1 MARKK
6 EEGKGEEKRGA
17 GKEIGLF
24 SFLAGRWITWL
35 LVFVPISF
43 AIRFLGF
50 SEIWIFAS
58 SAVAIIPLAGLI
70 GDATEQLAIRTGPG
84 IGGLLNATFGNA
96 TELIIALFAL
106 SNGLLPVVK
115 ASISGSIVANLL
127 LVLGLSMLIGGW
139 GREKQTFNQTQA
151 GASAA
156 MLFLGVIAL
165 VMPAIFDLTVFGSLE
180 NRTPP
185 IEQLS
190 LLVAGVLILT
200 YLASLVF
207 TLRTHKELFTS
218 VAGSDEEPKLTT
230 VNSVLLLLGATVLV
244 AVESE
249 FLVGAIEA
257 TTAALGMSEFFVGFV
272 VVAVVGNAAEH
283 ASAVMMAMQNRM
295 QLAVNI
301 ATGSS
306 AQIALFVAP
315 VLVFAS
321 LLFGEHLALVFNP
334 FETAAVALSVIT
346 LAIVSLDG
354 ESNWFEGLQLVAV
367 YLVMAIV
374 FFFVPG

>member
-1 MARKK
+1 
-6 EEGKGEEKRGA
+6 
-17 GKEIGLF
+17 
-24 SFLAGRWITWL
+24 
-35 LVFVPISF
+35 
-43 AIRFLGF
+43 
-50 SEIWIFAS
+50 
-58 SAVAIIPLAGLI
+58 
-70 GDATEQLAIRTGPG
+70 
-84 IGGLLNATFGNA
+84 
-96 TELIIALFAL
+96 
-106 SNGLLPVVK
+106 
-115 ASISGSIVANLL
+115 
-127 LVLGLSMLIGGW
+127 MLTGGW

-165 VMPAIFDLTVFGSLE
+165 IMPALFDLAVFGSLE
-180 NRTPP
+180 NRNPAV
-185 IEQLS
+185 EQLS

-207 TLRTHKELFTS
+207 TFRTHKDLFTS
-218 VAGSDEEPKLTT
+218 RWRDEEPKLTT
-230 VNSVLLLLGATVLV
+230 VNAVLLLLGATVVV

-249 FLVGAIEA
+249 SLVGAIEA
-257 TTAALGMSEFFVGFV
+257 TTAALGMSEFFVGFII
-272 VVAVVGNAAEH
+272 VAIVGNAAEH

-306 AQIALFVAP
+306 TQIALFVAP

-321 LLFGEHLALVFNP
+321 LLFGEPLALVFNS
-334 FETAAVALSVIT
+334 FEIAAVALSVLT
-346 LAIVSLDG
+346 LTIVSLDG

-367 YLVMAIV
+367 YVVMAIV